1 MTAEQVSAYCE
12 TPEGAAISG
21 CWYLSS
27 RGCLPFADTWN
38 LAEITRRVNGRKMLD
53 HARRV
58 KFSNAMLTELNK
70 SN

>member
-21 CWYLSS
+21 CWYLAS
-27 RGCLPFADTWN
+27 RGCLPLADAWN
-38 LAEITRRVNGRKMLD
+38 LAEITRRVNGRRMLE
-53 HARRV
+53 HAQRV

-70 SN
+70 S